1 MTMYQW
7 IVFAH
12 VVSAFTFF
20 IAHGVA
26 IAVALRVRHERQVER
41 LQVLLELSNLS
52 RPTSNVSL
60 IILLLS
66 GIAGGF
72 MADWWRMGWI
82 WVSLVLL
89 VLMSIGMRH
98 GMSPYFNSLR
108 KAVGS
113 PYVEASKRQVAGEP
127 VCAEEIKALL
137 ASARMEIPAAIG
149 IGIMV
154 VILYLM
160 MFKPF

>member
-1 MTMYQW
+1 MYQW
-7 IVFAH
+7 IIFAH

-20 IAHGVA
+20 MAHGVA
-26 IAVALRVRHERQVER
+26 IAVALRLCHERQTER

-52 RPTSNVSL
+52 RPASNISL
-60 IILLLS
+60 IVLLLS

-82 WVSLVLL
+82 WVSLMLL

-108 KAVGS
+108 KAIGS
-113 PYVEASKRQVAGEP
+113 RYVEARKRQAATQP
-127 VCAEEIKALL
+127 ANADEIDALL
-137 ASARMEIPAAIG
+137 SSARMEIPAAIG

-160 MFKPF
+160 MFKP

>member
-1 MTMYQW
+1 MYQW
-7 IVFAH
+7 LIFAH

-26 IAVALRVRHERQVER
+26 IGVALRLRHERQTER
-41 LQVLLELSNLS
+41 LHVLLELSNLS
-52 RPTSNVSL
+52 RPASNVSL
-60 IILLLS
+60 MILLVS
-66 GIAGGF
+66 GIVGGF

-89 VLMSIGMRH
+89 ILLSIGMRH

-113 PYVEASKRQVAGEP
+113 PYVEAGKRQAANEP
-127 VCAEEIKALL
+127 VSVDEIDTLL
-137 ASARMEIPAAIG
+137 ASARMEIPTAIG

-154 VILYLM
+154 IILYLM